1 MFNEHMLRHRNH
13 IWFLLDE
20 IIELNINLE
29 VVGELV
35 ILSFLISSSEAQ

>member
-13 IWFLLDE
+13 IWFLLDK